1 MKTGDTIH
9 FRTNKSWYMAPI
21 IDAESPNINT
31 IGGTINL
38 PGPPTTY
45 KGILMKNYVPNN
57 QFMEVKITHA
67 VKDKIDTEL
76 NWIHVELIKE
86 NIELI

>member
-1 MKTGDTIH
+1 MKPGNIIH

-21 IDAESPNINT
+21 IDAEAPNINT

-45 KGILMKNYVPNN
+45 KGILMKYMPNE
-57 QFMEVKITHA
+57 QFLEVKITHA
-67 VKDKIDTEL
+67 VKDRLDTEL
-76 NWIHVELIKE
+76 NWVHVELIRE